1 MEGSG
6 KNGDIW
12 WARHIMLSEGRWSCS
27 PTQAS
32 AARTEMRIEYKCCGL
47 VLSWSLHWTFLV
59 LKWPY
64 WAKLRHRCLF
74 ISILVQV
81 LTSQETNLLS
91 RAWSDTLIFTPKV
104 MFLNLVLP
112 SRIFHL
118 STFSTKGSCWLKW
131 AYQVQEKTTGFLP
144 VNAIFL
150 WFFHCCWGA
159 KAPRIQENSF
169 PFVVGNQVARFL
181 LSL

>member
-6 KNGDIW
+6 KNGDIR
-12 WARHIMLSEGRWSCS
+12 WARHTLLSEGQWSCS

-32 AARTEMRIEYKCCGL
+32 AARTEMRTEYKCCGL

-144 VNAIFL
+144 VNAIFYD
-150 WFFHCCWGA
+150 
-159 KAPRIQENSF
+159 SF
-169 PFVVGNQVARFL
+169 IVAEKQKHLEFKKTSFL
-181 LSL
+181 FSWEIK